1 MKQVCA
7 LYCDVCSRYS
17 DYLQKWKSFSDTWI
31 EASTNLRVS
40 YSQDH
45 AKSKQHKGAMNRF
58 RANQAKA
65 SNQPI
70 ASYSVIVRG
79 LCVMG
84 DDLKKKMVRNFDM
97 VYVIAKEGLAFT
109 KYSAI
114 YELEARHGVNL
125 GHADQ
130 NRDSVR
136 LFIKYIANS
145 QRQQFTSWLDNS
157 CLFCSVMMDTTTDA
171 GNIEDELFVLLF
183 CKKDDAMQRITS
195 CTRYLCVKKPE
206 RVDAQGL
213 VDCLESA
220 LAMLG
225 INNVTDLSSK
235 PVPLGIG
242 TDGASANIS
251 GKNGMRG
258 IIQR

>member
-1 MKQVCA
+1 MSCA
-7 LYCDVCSRYS
+7 RPILARLVTSVPENGR
-17 DYLQKWKSFSDTWI
+17 
-31 EASTNLRVS
+31 ASLGLS
-40 YSQDH
+40 Y
-45 AKSKQHKGAMNRF
+45 
-58 RANQAKA
+58 
-65 SNQPI
+65 
-70 ASYSVIVRG
+70 
-79 LCVMG
+79 
-84 DDLKKKMVRNFDM
+84 
-97 VYVIAKEGLAFT
+97 
-109 KYSAI
+109 
-114 YELEARHGVNL
+114 ARL
-125 GHADQ
+125 
-130 NRDSVR
+130 
-136 LFIKYIANS
+136 
-145 QRQQFTSWLDNS
+145 
-157 CLFCSVMMDTTTDA
+157 DA
-171 GNIEDELFVLLF
+171 GNIEDELFVLVF

-242 TDGASANIS
+242 TDGVSANIS